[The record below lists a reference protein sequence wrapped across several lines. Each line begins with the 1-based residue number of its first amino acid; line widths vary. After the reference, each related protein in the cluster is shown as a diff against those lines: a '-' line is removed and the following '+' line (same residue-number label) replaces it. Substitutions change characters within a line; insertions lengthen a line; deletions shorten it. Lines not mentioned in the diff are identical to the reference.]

1 MPSITATDSSLT
13 TAASA
18 TVEKVLIR
26 SASFTKAQEIPSNSD
41 FDSFAMTTATA
52 PFSRSAKTDKI
63 QQFYTENK
71 TKIEKIL
78 TDILTEYNHKHHKQ
92 LKKLVQ
98 EDVFGKEKIT
108 LSKKE
113 CKVNNLP
120 SDVVQFT
127 TEFKRLIKGHAHKGT
142 MGRIINDVFNK
153 NTAISQLLDLKKGN
167 SSKTNILEVTLKSQ
181 PVAFAQK
188 QSLTINSISVDKNTP
203 TWAQTDFDKNR
214 NAMATALSGIL
225 NEYKDKNKEKLG
237 TILNNMFKDPNLQI
251 GLDQDNKLQVTILS
265 ITVEDFTAGINK
277 LIDDHGHN
285 GSFGKI
291 IKSAFNKQHSLGQL
305 FDIKSN
311 RLNNNTLKVTLV
323 TKTQDPSLT
332 GSKIEVESHKQTA
345 TATTQNVQTAKTQ
358 DPSLIQS
365 KSDNQTTTPLTR
377 LTRGLSLKPLK
388 HKAEDPSLTGSKIEV
403 ESHNQTATATTQNVQ
418 TAKAQDPSL
427 IESKSNNQTATL
439 TQLGRRLSFERLKH
453 KAEDPSL
460 IESKMEVESH
470 NQTATPPIQLRR
482 SLSFRRPKQVAADP
496 LQKTSSLRL
505 PRNESQLKVKEIA
518 LSLQNIAAKENAKL
532 VQEYFD
538 LHRADINKECSDILT
553 RYAQKGDKYA
563 QGVKKLTD
571 NMSEGMSVSC
581 KDNTYTITISLE
593 EIGGVTNALNK
604 LTKVPDSHK
613 IIQELLNK
621 KTHLGQLL
629 RTPHSIQQNMNSSPL
644 NVTTKH
650 ALSPEATTN
659 LKIARENKQASD
671 YQKKL
676 HLPELL
682 KRFKA
687 ESAVYKS
694 NLDLLATQYNNF
706 TLAGDSLNRLSGNV
720 NFYNLDQALA
730 LNHQMTID
738 GKKEID
744 NMPKPNMAT
753 KPHLLFD
760 SDKTYTVDDYDVMS
774 HNIEDMKAQVSTVQ
788 DDLSTRNAILSS
800 MTDGLPREKDLT
812 PILGIDPAD
821 IDVDN
826 AMAGVTKLRNMITI
840 ENTKFNWRSFII
852 NLFHPSGFENEKN
865 TLTLDDKRFSS
876 VKRSQEDLSILS
888 DITENNFSTASTNFI
903 LAKNV
908 EALEKNCRSYKIGPF
923 SLASPYKKEL
933 NAFLASE
940 NWPK

>member
-71 TKIEKIL
+71 TEIEKSL

-98 EDVFGKEKIT
+98 EDLFGKEKIT

-127 TEFKRLIKGHAHKGT
+127 TEFKRLIKDHAHKGT

-153 NTAISQLLDLKKGN
+153 NTAISQLLDLKQGN

-237 TILNNMFKDPNLQI
+237 TILKNMFKDPNLQI

-277 LIDDHGHN
+277 LIDGHGHN
-285 GSFGKI
+285 GSLGKI
-291 IKSAFNKQHSLGQL
+291 IKSAFNDRHSLGQL

-345 TATTQNVQTAKTQ
+345 T
-358 DPSLIQS
+358 
-365 KSDNQTTTPLTR
+365 
-377 LTRGLSLKPLK
+377 
-388 HKAEDPSLTGSKIEV
+388 
-403 ESHNQTATATTQNVQ
+403 
-418 TAKAQDPSL
+418 
-427 IESKSNNQTATL
+427 L
-439 TQLGRRLSFERLKH
+439 TQLGRRLSFKRLKH

-470 NQTATPPIQLRR
+470 NQTATPPIQFRR

-571 NMSEGMSVSC
+571 DMSEGMSVSC
-581 KDNTYTITISLE
+581 KDNTYIITISLE

-629 RTPHSIQQNMNSSPL
+629 STPHSILQKMNSSPL

-671 YQKKL
+671 YQKKR

-720 NFYNLDQALA
+720 NFYNLDQVLA
-730 LNHQMTID
+730 LNHQMTIE

-800 MTDGLPREKDLT
+800 MTDGLPSEKDLT

-865 TLTLDDKRFSS
+865 TLTLDDMGFSS

-888 DITENNFSTASTNFI
+888 NITENNFSTASTNFI